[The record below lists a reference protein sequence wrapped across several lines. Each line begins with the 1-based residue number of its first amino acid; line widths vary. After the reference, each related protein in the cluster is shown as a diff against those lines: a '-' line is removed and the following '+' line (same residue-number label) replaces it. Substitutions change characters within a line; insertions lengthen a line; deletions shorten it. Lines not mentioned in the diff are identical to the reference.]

1 MADDKTRAEQPQ
13 SVGSELLEVDF
24 AQLVGGMGQGIAN
37 AQLRLDMVSMQLAQM
52 MSGQDYKLLKL
63 DENGGFVFKDDK
75 PVTIDMPAV
84 RIDFGGEELSLLELG
99 FTPTFYQF
107 VDTIIEVKV
116 SINIAR
122 EVARGAA
129 AAWTSI
135 PTCQLGGNLVTG
147 FSAGLK
153 VATVSASFAAKYQYS
168 AEGSSLLR
176 TKLVP
181 VPPPTI
187 LQERMRRLAG
197 TQPDKINRLSR
208 APCSIAKP
216 PGRRDVPDLAGP
228 ARRGRGR
235 RLYQRARPA
244 PS

>member
-1 MADDKTRAEQPQ
+1 MADDNKNEAPQ
-13 SVGSELLEVDF
+13 SVGSELLEVNF
-24 AQLVGGMGQGIAN
+24 AQLVGGMGQGIAD

-52 MSGQDYKLLKL
+52 MSGQPYKLLKL

-84 RIDFGGEELSLLELG
+84 RIEFGGEELSLLELG

-122 EVARGAA
+122 ESSAARSSVDVDSGL
-129 AAWTSI
+129 S
-135 PTCQLGGNLVTG
+135 LGGNLVTG

-197 TQPDKINRLSR
+197 TQPDKTNR
-208 APCSIAKP
+208 
-216 PGRRDVPDLAGP
+216 
-228 ARRGRGR
+228 
-235 RLYQRARPA
+235 
-244 PS
+244 

>member
-1 MADDKTRAEQPQ
+1 MADNNLSGEPQ
-13 SVGSELLEVDF
+13 SVGSELLEVNF
-24 AQLVGGMGQGIAN
+24 AQLVGGMGQGIAD

-63 DENGGFVFKDDK
+63 DENGGFIFKDDK

-84 RIDFGGEELSLLELG
+84 HIDFGGEELSLLELG

-116 SINIAR
+116 SINISR
-122 EVARGAA
+122 SVAA
-129 AAWTSI
+129 ARSSVDVDSGLS
-135 PTCQLGGNLVTG
+135 LGGNLVTG

-187 LQERMRRLAG
+187 LQERIRRLAG
-197 TQPDKINRLSR
+197 TQPDKSNT
-208 APCSIAKP
+208 
-216 PGRRDVPDLAGP
+216 
-228 ARRGRGR
+228 
-235 RLYQRARPA
+235 
-244 PS
+244 

>member
-1 MADDKTRAEQPQ
+1 MADNNLSGEPQ
-13 SVGSELLEVDF
+13 SVGSELLEVNF
-24 AQLVGGMGQGIAN
+24 SQLVGGMGQGIAD

-116 SINIAR
+116 SINISR
-122 EVARGAA
+122 SVAA
-129 AAWTSI
+129 ARSSVDVDSGLS
-135 PTCQLGGNLVTG
+135 LGGNLVTG

-187 LQERMRRLAG
+187 LQERIRRLASTKPG
-197 TQPDKINRLSR
+197 TANP
-208 APCSIAKP
+208 
-216 PGRRDVPDLAGP
+216 
-228 ARRGRGR
+228 
-235 RLYQRARPA
+235 
-244 PS
+244 

>member
-1 MADDKTRAEQPQ
+1 MAGEKTDEQPQ

-52 MSGQDYKLLKL
+52 MSGQPYKLLKL
-63 DENGGFVFKDDK
+63 DENGGFIFKDDK

-122 EVARGAA
+122 ESTAAR
-129 AAWTSI
+129 SSVDVNSNLE
-135 PTCQLGGNLVTG
+135 LGGNLVTG

-181 VPPPTI
+181 VPPPAI

-197 TQPDKINRLSR
+197 T
-208 APCSIAKP
+208 KP
-216 PGRRDVPDLAGP
+216 STTNP
-228 ARRGRGR
+228 
-235 RLYQRARPA
+235 
-244 PS
+244 

>member
-1 MADDKTRAEQPQ
+1 MAGEITNEQPQ
-13 SVGSELLEVDF
+13 SIGSELLEVDF

-52 MSGQDYKLLKL
+52 MSGQPYKLLKL

-84 RIDFGGEELSLLELG
+84 RIDFGGDELSLLELG

-122 EVARGAA
+122 ESSTAR
-129 AAWTSI
+129 SSVDVDSNLE
-135 PTCQLGGNLVTG
+135 LGGNLVTG

-187 LQERMRRLAG
+187 LQERMRRLAE
-197 TQPDKINRLSR
+197 T
-208 APCSIAKP
+208 KP
-216 PGRRDVPDLAGP
+216 KTT
-228 ARRGRGR
+228 
-235 RLYQRARPA
+235 
-244 PS
+244 S